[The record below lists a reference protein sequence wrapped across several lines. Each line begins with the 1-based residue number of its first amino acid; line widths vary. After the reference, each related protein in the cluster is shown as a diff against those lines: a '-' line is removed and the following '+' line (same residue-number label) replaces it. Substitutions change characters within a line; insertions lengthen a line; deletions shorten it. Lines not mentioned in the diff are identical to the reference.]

1 MKNKKKG
8 MSITGKQ
15 RAAGWMYL
23 APATILIFIMSFWPI
38 IQAVIT
44 SFKTGSS
51 ANMQWANPFAYNY
64 TRMFQDAVFKRS
76 IGNTFLYLI
85 IEVPIMLVL
94 AILLAQLLNNKHL
107 KFKGLFRTCVFL
119 PCATSL
125 VSYALIFKS
134 LFATQGLI
142 NTILVKLGILE
153 NNFNFLGTGWSAKII
168 IIVALIWRWTG
179 YNMVFF
185 LAGLQNIEYSVYEA
199 AKIDGASGWRTFW
212 SITVPLLRPTIVM
225 TTIMSING
233 TLQLFDESV
242 NLTKGGPANAT
253 ITMSHYIYN
262 GSFGEGVANFGYAS
276 AISLLWYQL
285 GEYAAGSTR
294 SRAGDD
300 SRHVLGRS
308 DTEKLF

>member
-15 RAAGWMYL
+15 RAAGWIYL

-153 NNFNFLGTGWSAKII
+153 SNFNFLGTGWSAKII

-212 SITVPLLRPTIVM
+212 SITVPLLRPTIIM

-276 AISLLWYQL
+276 AMSVIVFIMVAILAFINLKV
-285 GEYAAGSTR
+285 
-294 SRAGDD
+294 GDKRD
-300 SRHVLGRS
+300 
-308 DTEKLF
+308 